1 MKRNCLYCYKP
12 LPDDESGDFH
22 PACSRSIFGDIQ
34 SPVMPYRLD
43 EMEELAKK
51 VVESHVAVPGVQPKI
66 SLKLIRETLTDG
78 KKGRLTIVDAMGGNY
93 IFKPPSAIYPEMP
106 ANEHLTMRIAEAFDI
121 RVVPSTLI
129 RLASGELSYITK
141 RIDRTAKGQKIH
153 MLDMFQITEASDKY
167 RSSMERVG
175 KAIGQ
180 YSSRPGLDKVFFFE
194 LTLFCFLTG
203 NNDMHLKNFSLIR
216 DETEWVL
223 SPAYDLLNVRIANPA
238 DDEDLAL
245 TLDGKK
251 KKLKR
256 VHFEDLG
263 RGLDLSSRQIDHAFH
278 RMQEARPLAE
288 EWIDHSFLSPEYQH
302 KYKEVLDERYSRL
315 TLSA

>member
-12 LPDDESGDFH
+12 LPGDESGDFH

-51 VVESHVAVPGVQPKI
+51 LVESHVTVPGVQPKI
-66 SLKLIRETLTDG
+66 SLRLIRDTLTG

-203 NNDMHLKNFSLIR
+203 NNDMHLKYFSLIR

-223 SPAYDLLNVRIANPA
+223 SPAYDLLNVRIANPS

-245 TLDGKK
+245 SLDGKK

-263 RGLDLSSRQIDHAFH
+263 SGLDLNSRQIDHAFH

-302 KYKEVLDERYSRL
+302 KYKEVLYERYTRL

>member
-12 LPDDESGDFH
+12 LPGDESGDFH
-22 PACSRSIFGDIQ
+22 PTCSRSIFGDIQ

-43 EMEELAKK
+43 EMEELARK

-66 SLKLIRETLTDG
+66 SLRLIRETLTEG
-78 KKGRLTIVDAMGGNY
+78 KKARLTIVDAMGGNY
-93 IFKPPSAIYPEMP
+93 IFKPPSPTYPEMP

-141 RIDRTAKGQKIH
+141 RIDRTAEGHKIH

-194 LTLFCFLTG
+194 LTLFCFLTD

-216 DETEWVL
+216 DTGEWVL
-223 SPAYDLLNVRIANPA
+223 SPAYDLLNVRIANPV

-251 KKLKR
+251 KNLKGI
-256 VHFEDLG
+256 HFEDFG
-263 RGLDLSSRQIDHAFH
+263 RGLGLNTRQIKHAFH
-278 RMQEARPLAE
+278 RLHEARPLAE
-288 EWIDHSFLSPEYQH
+288 QWIDHSFLSPAYQR
-302 KYKEVLDERYSRL
+302 KYKEVLEERYARL
-315 TLSA
+315 GLSA

>member
-1 MKRNCLYCYKP
+1 
-12 LPDDESGDFH
+12 
-22 PACSRSIFGDIQ
+22 
-34 SPVMPYRLD
+34 
-43 EMEELAKK
+43 
-51 VVESHVAVPGVQPKI
+51 
-66 SLKLIRETLTDG
+66 
-78 KKGRLTIVDAMGGNY
+78 
-93 IFKPPSAIYPEMP
+93 MP
-106 ANEHLTMRIAEAFDI
+106 ANEHLTMRIAEAFAI

-153 MLDMFQITEASDKY
+153 MIDMFQITEASDKY

-175 KAIGQ
+175 SAIGQ
-180 YSSRPGLDKVFFFE
+180 YSSRPGLDRVFFFE

-216 DETEWVL
+216 DETDKGC
-223 SPAYDLLNVRIANPA
+223 SPLAYDLLNVRIANPA

-256 VHFEDLG
+256 VHF
-263 RGLDLSSRQIDHAFH
+263 
-278 RMQEARPLAE
+278 
-288 EWIDHSFLSPEYQH
+288 
-302 KYKEVLDERYSRL
+302 
-315 TLSA
+315 